1 MAGSSSDSDN
11 ELFCGEALAVMRGE
25 RLLFKQLSFALG
37 PGETLV
43 LRGTNG
49 SGKTTL
55 LRIMAGLTRPLAGT
69 LSWGG
74 LPLQDAREAERYRAT
89 LIGHRA
95 GLKEDLSVAENLGFE
110 AGLLGL
116 SAQAVAPAMECLD
129 IARLADLPLRYLS
142 AGQRRRV
149 ALTRLALGGGP
160 LWLLDE
166 PATALD
172 SASEAALWQLCR
184 ERLEAGDRLVIASH
198 SEVPLAG
205 YTTLSMDRQ
214 AA

>member
-1 MAGSSSDSDN
+1 MAGGTSDR
-11 ELFCGEALAVMRGE
+11 EKALFCGEGLAVMRGE

-37 PGETLV
+37 PGEVLV

-69 LSWGG
+69 LTWDG
-74 LPLQDAREAERYRAT
+74 LPLKHAIETNRYRAT

-95 GLKEDLSVAENLGFE
+95 GLKDDLSVAENLAFE

-116 SAQAVAPAMECLD
+116 SARAVAPAMERLD
-129 IARLADLPLRYLS
+129 IARLAELPLRYLS

-172 SASEAALWQLCR
+172 SASEAAFWQLCR
-184 ERLEAGDRLVIASH
+184 ERLQEGDRLVIASH
-198 SEVPLAG
+198 SEVPLAQHD
-205 YTTLSMDRQ
+205 TVSMDRQ

>member
-1 MAGSSSDSDN
+1 MSDR
-11 ELFCGEALAVMRGE
+11 EIQQFRGEALAVMRGE

-55 LRIMAGLTRPLAGT
+55 LRIMADLTRPLAGT
-69 LSWGG
+69 LTWDG
-74 LPLQDAREAERYRAT
+74 LPLQEAREAERYRAT

-95 GLKEDLSVAENLGFE
+95 GLKEDLSVAENLVFE

-116 SAQAVAPAMECLD
+116 ASEAVAPAMARLD
-129 IARLADLPLRYLS
+129 IDRLADLPLRYLS

-184 ERLEAGDRLVIASH
+184 ERLQGGDRLVIASH

-205 YTTLSMDRQ
+205 HATLSMDRQ

>member
-1 MAGSSSDSDN
+1 MAGGNDRSQSDS
-11 ELFCGEALAVMRGE
+11 FQGSGLAVLRGE
-25 RLLFKQLSFALG
+25 RLLFKGLDFTLEA
-37 PGETLV
+37 GEALV

-55 LRIMAGLTRPLAGT
+55 LRLMAGLTLPLAGT
-69 LSWGG
+69 LNWGD
-74 LPLQDAREAERYRAT
+74 LPVAWDREAHRHRVT
-89 LIGHRA
+89 LIGHRL
-95 GLKEDLSVAENLGFE
+95 GLKEDLSVAENLRFE
-110 AGLLGL
+110 AGLQGL
-116 SAQAVAPAMECLD
+116 PPEAVAPAME
-129 IARLADLPLRYLS
+129 RLQVASLAELPLRFLS

-172 SASEAALWQLCR
+172 SDSEAALWQLCR
-184 ERLEAGDRLVIASH
+184 ERLAAGDRLVLASH
-198 SEVPLAG
+198 SAVPLEG
-205 YTTLSMDRQ
+205 LRTLTMDRL

>member
-1 MAGSSSDSDN
+1 MSSEDDPITAA
-11 ELFCGEALAVMRGE
+11 LFTGEALTVMRGE
-25 RLLFKQLSFALG
+25 RLLFKGLNFALG
-37 PGETLV
+37 PGQALV

-55 LRIMAGLTRPLAGT
+55 LRIMAGLTRALTGHLA
-69 LSWGG
+69 WGG
-74 LPLQDAREAERYRAT
+74 QPLEDSRDEHCRRVT
-89 LIGHRA
+89 IIGHRA
-95 GLKEDLSVAENLGFE
+95 GLKEDLSVRENLRFE
-110 AGLLGL
+110 AGLRCLPA
-116 SAQAVAPAMECLD
+116 SAVTAATQRLD
-129 IARLADLPLRYLS
+129 LVRLADLPVRYLS

-184 ERLEAGDRLVIASH
+184 ERLVAGERLVIASH
-198 SEVPLAG
+198 SAVPLAG
-205 YTTLSMDRQ
+205 LLSLSMDRQ
-214 AA
+214 SV